1 MHFLPQELDDYIVA
15 HSENEPQILKDLT
28 RETYQK
34 VLQPIMLSGPYQ
46 GRVLSMI
53 SHLVAPKRV
62 LEIGTFTGYS
72 ALSLAEGMPNDS
84 ELITIDV
91 NEELENM
98 VERYF
103 ERYKLKRDEMN
114 KSRSLSGVE
123 ANRVDSKVSSLTL
136 TQKIGDATQ
145 IIPELEGTFDLIFI
159 DADKPNYVNYLDL
172 IMDKV
177 HSGSLIISDNVLW
190 HGKVLEELD
199 PKDKSTP
206 ILLEFNKRLK
216 EDPRLQTVVL
226 PIRDGLTLSRVV

>member
-1 MHFLPQELDDYIVA
+1 MHFLPQNLDDYIVQ
-15 HSENEPQILKDLT
+15 HSQDEPQILKDLT

-46 GRVLSMI
+46 GRALSMV
-53 SHLVAPKRV
+53 SHLKAPKRV

-72 ALSLAEGMPNDS
+72 ALCIAEGMADDS

-91 NEELENM
+91 NEELESM

-103 ERYKLKRDEMN
+103 ARFRESEN
-114 KSRSLSGVE
+114 K
-123 ANRVDSKVSSLTL
+123 NIIL

-145 IIPELEGTFDLIFI
+145 IIPELKGTFDLIFI
-159 DADKPNYVNYLDL
+159 DADKPNYLNYLDL

-190 HGKVLEELD
+190 HGKVVEEVN

-206 ILLEFNKRLK
+206 ILLEYNRRLK
-216 EDPRLQTVVL
+216 EDPRLQTVLLSV
-226 PIRDGLTLSRVV
+226 RDGLTLSRVL